1 MISSDELVENNI
13 AAIDL
18 SFYKTRSFAEGS
30 RENFVPTYYVDEF
43 NGHEI
48 YAGESQ
54 RKLRAVEPKGL
65 KLVRNMRNV

>member
-1 MISSDELVENNI
+1 MISSDELVENNII

-30 RENFVPTYYVDEF
+30 CENYFVPTYYVDEF

-65 KLVRNMRNV
+65 KLVRNM